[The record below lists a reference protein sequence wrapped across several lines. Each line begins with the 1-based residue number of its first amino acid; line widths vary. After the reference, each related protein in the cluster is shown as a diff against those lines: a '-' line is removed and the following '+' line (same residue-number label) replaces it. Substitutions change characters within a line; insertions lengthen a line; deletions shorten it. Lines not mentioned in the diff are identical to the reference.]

1 MPSLVTTG
9 VVDAAGLAGVLA
21 PRTGAVAERAVGAG
35 EFELERG
42 PVTDYHRQVAV
53 TARDDGCYA
62 VRQHV
67 SYRLPLVFFRWLY
80 GPLTRREMRRL
91 VERPGIPWWLPADRL
106 DGEAA
111 RTLDTLAVFALVIGY
126 LIALVPQ
133 TFTYV
138 AHGFGVG
145 LPDQGVTLA
154 TLRADALLSLPLVAL
169 ADRHGRR
176 RLLVIAMVAACLATA
191 TGALAPTLGTYTGS
205 QLVARGFVN
214 AGFVLLPVLAVE
226 AMPAGARAWAIGQL
240 VMAGALGG
248 GLAVAMLPLTSTGP
262 GWRLLYVVPLLAV
275 LAIAPLGRRL
285 PESRAERTAKH
296 GRVSLRGHGRRLLL
310 LATGALLVNAF
321 LLPVAQFQNE
331 FLRVERGFG
340 PGEISLFTI
349 LTGVPGAIGVL
360 VGGRIADVRGRRM
373 VLAVS
378 TAGFAVLTVAAFLSP
393 GAGLWLFAVVAS
405 IVGGAIA
412 PTLGAYGP
420 ELFPAAVRGV
430 ASGVLSGVGRAGSVI
445 GLLAMGYL
453 GAQLGRLSLA
463 VAVIAIAPL
472 LLAILVLAAYPETAG
487 RSLEEL
493 NPEDAEAVDAD
504 PLDVFDPA
512 PATVDRPDVSAAAGP
527 AAEATA

>member
-1 MPSLVTTG
+1 VPSLVSTG
-9 VVDAAGLAGVLA
+9 VVDAAGLAAVLS
-21 PRTGAVAERAVGAG
+21 PRTGAVLERAVGDR
-35 EFELERG
+35 EFALERG
-42 PVTDYHRQVAV
+42 AVTDYRRHVEV
-53 TARDDGCYA
+53 EARDDGRFA

-67 SYRLPLVFFRWLY
+67 TYRLPLVFFRWLY

-91 VERPGIPWWLPADRL
+91 VERPGMPWWLPAERL

-111 RTLDTLAVFALVIGY
+111 RTLDTLAVFALVVGY
-126 LIALVPQ
+126 LVALVPQ

-145 LPDQGVTLA
+145 LADQGVTLA

-176 RLLVIAMVAACLATA
+176 RLLVVALIAACLATA
-191 TGALAPTLGTYTGS
+191 TGALVPSLGAYTAS

-248 GLAVAMLPLTSTGP
+248 GLAVALRPLSSTGP
-262 GWRLLYVVPLLAV
+262 GWRLLYVVPLLA
-275 LAIAPLGRRL
+275 LPCIGRLGRRL
-285 PESRAERTAKH
+285 PESRAERAARH

-310 LATGALLVNAF
+310 LAAGALLVNAF

-340 PGEISLFTI
+340 PGEISLFTL

-360 VGGRIADVRGRRM
+360 VGGRIADVRGRRL
-373 VLAVS
+373 VLAIS
-378 TAGFAVLTVAAFLSP
+378 TGGFAVFTVAAFLSP

-405 IVGGAIA
+405 VVGGAIA

-420 ELFPAAVRGV
+420 ELFPAAMRGV
-430 ASGVLSGVGRAGSVI
+430 TSGVLSGFGRAGSVI
-445 GLLAMGYL
+445 GLLAMGFL

-463 VAVIAIAPL
+463 VTVLAVGPL
-472 LLAILVLAAYPETAG
+472 LLGVLVLAAYPETAG

-493 NPEDAEAVDAD
+493 NPEDADATD
-504 PLDVFDPA
+504 NQVVEPAEPA
-512 PATVDRPDVSAAAGP
+512 PAVELPDVSAAAGP